1 MPMATCRSSK
11 KRVYVCVLSDNM
23 VIVAVGISAS
33 LVGMAVVEFVEAY
46 LAGKVVPPFKVEIMC
61 DTLSK
66 LYECKTV
73 SAWHLLYQLWVP
85 ARCDIEEQ
93 MEDIVFHGA
102 IVVAPVSKQHSKY
115 GP

>member
-1 MPMATCRSSK
+1 MATCRSSK
-11 KRVYVCVLSDNM
+11 NRVYVCVLSDNM

-46 LAGKVVPPFKVEIMC
+46 LMGKVVPPFKVEIMC

-66 LYECKTV
+66 LYECKAV

-85 ARCDIEEQ
+85 ARCNIEEQ
-93 MEDIVFHGA
+93 VEDIVFHGA
-102 IVVAPVSKQHSKY
+102 IVVTPICQQHSEY